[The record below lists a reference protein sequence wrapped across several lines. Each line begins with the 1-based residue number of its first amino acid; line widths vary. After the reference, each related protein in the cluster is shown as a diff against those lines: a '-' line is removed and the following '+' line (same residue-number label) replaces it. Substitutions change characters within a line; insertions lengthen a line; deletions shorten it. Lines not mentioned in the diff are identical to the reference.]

1 MNYWLMKAEPEGD
14 YSYWDLEKD
23 KTEPWDGVRNY
34 QARNNMQKMQVGD
47 LAFFYHSQ
55 KERRIVGIMQITKEA
70 FQDPTTDDE
79 RWQCVEVA
87 PYKRMKEPV
96 TLKQVKADGRLDDIA
111 LVRQSRL
118 SVMPI
123 PEDAFY
129 MILELGKTTLDD

>member
-1 MNYWLMKAEPEGD
+1 A
-14 YSYWDLEKD
+14 
-23 KTEPWDGVRNY
+23 
-34 QARNNMQKMQVGD
+34 VGD

-87 PYKRMKEPV
+87 PYKRMNEPV
-96 TLKQVKADGRLDDIA
+96 TLAQIKDDGRLDDIA

-123 PEDAFY
+123 PENAFFI
-129 MILELGKTTLDD
+129 ILELGKTTLDD